1 MKLKIALDNCWLC
14 KLFEKAKHKLKAA
27 MVLFAQWGKNTVAQ
41 KVNQDLSDD
50 NEILNYIIPYM
61 LIVHL
66 IGHMDA

>member
-1 MKLKIALDNCWLC
+1 
-14 KLFEKAKHKLKAA
+14 
-27 MVLFAQWGKNTVAQ
+27 MVLFAQWGKNTAAQ

-66 IGHMDA
+66 IGHTDA